1 MLPLLQPAE
10 STYVTEF
17 AYQSMLM
24 GRLQR
29 ANDMYKQAASL
40 DDASVGAVTGM
51 IRCQLEGGQL
61 VDAEQQIEFMREIQQ
76 SIGESPE
83 LTLLTA
89 LLAWRKDG
97 NRNKAVTLLDST
109 LETFWRLQPNAS
121 SATGTSWNLE
131 NIHARS
137 FQVPNQNATRHV
149 QEGTAQLMNATLMDG
164 GLASAR
170 NKEALEARR
179 TGLAIKMQTVQKGL
193 EGIEHELE
201 ELETYSQKYSATFGF
216 MCMLTELMRT
226 GVSGEKK
233 EKRCCLLVVGCCVLF
248 VVCCVLLLFV
258 VVCCWLLLFVVCLLS
273 QNLFFVLLY
282 WCFH

>member
-1 MLPLLQPAE
+1 
-10 STYVTEF
+10 
-17 AYQSMLM
+17 
-24 GRLQR
+24 
-29 ANDMYKQAASL
+29 
-40 DDASVGAVTGM
+40 M
-51 IRCQLEGGQL
+51 IG
-61 VDAEQQIEFMREIQQ
+61 
-76 SIGESPE
+76 
-83 LTLLTA
+83 
-89 LLAWRKDG
+89 
-97 NRNKAVTLLDST
+97 
-109 LETFWRLQPNAS
+109 
-121 SATGTSWNLE
+121 
-131 NIHARS
+131 

-233 EKRCCLLVVGCCVLF
+233 GEALLVVGLF
-248 VVCCVLLLFV
+248 VCWLLLLFV
-258 VVCCWLLLFVVCLLS
+258 GCLLFVCLLLLFVCLLS

-282 WCFH
+282 WCSH